1 MAIGEGKIHD
11 RVFSEIQ
18 MDLPFHVAPKPKALL
33 KLWRQFSAGQRL
45 YLRLNHRGPGVFVP
59 LQLLQPAGKGL
70 FVTGQIQTLCCVS
83 PVFQRLLM
91 LAGNKT
97 HLLFGGR
104 PKKGN
109 HPEQHQGSQR
119 QGA

>member
-33 KLWRQFSAGQRL
+33 KLWRQFTASQRL
-45 YLRLNHRGPGVFVP
+45 YLGLNHRGPGVFLT

-70 FVTGQIQTLCCVS
+70 FVTGQIQTLCCVP
-83 PVFQRLLM
+83 PVFQCFLM
-91 LAGNKT
+91 LAGDKT
-97 HLLFGGR
+97 HLLFGSG
-104 PKKGN
+104 PQKGD
-109 HPEQHQGSQR
+109 HPEQHQRTQC
-119 QGA
+119 QCA